1 MVNKLNRHHSFLC
14 RGGKEKLTTVAG
26 PGLLWARDGGWNL
39 AKDGG
44 CAFLPAVRHPIPSDV
59 SSKLLRRL
67 LLAPVVLFLLLELIL
82 WVFVRIPLEPLKRLD
97 LSNDLP
103 GLKADVRLVFD
114 RNLTRYLDDAAGKK
128 PPGTIRIL
136 CLGGSATF
144 AMLQNAADTWW
155 GQLGRHLQAG
165 GHPVQVAAWGQD
177 RTGIVA
183 STAVAAVLMDE
194 WQPDVVI
201 GNFGFDDVVGQPLE
215 YTYQPEKARGMQGP
229 ARTAGWK
236 MAILKVSQTARLSRW
251 WARRNEASRI
261 QNEIGRRDHWK
272 NQFNQMKKKVNET
285 AVQLLPARDPRQD
298 PMLEFIDG
306 WRVLRDL
313 CNQHGAALVMTGEAS
328 LHDSTNNLSQQENLM
343 ALVPLKADPGPDAK
357 YVRPEPAWVEREMA
371 RYAAAAESFAASAG
385 LPWINLNGQVPRDL
399 DHFFNDVIL
408 TDAGSA
414 ALTKELLPVV
424 EPAVQ
429 ARRR

>member
-1 MVNKLNRHHSFLC
+1 MVNKLRTHDSFLPW
-14 RGGKEKLTTVAG
+14 GGKENLTVFRS
-26 PGLLWARDGGWNL
+26 ARPFVRADRGWNL
-39 AKDGG
+39 AKVRG
-44 CAFLPAVRHPIPSDV
+44 CAFLHAVRHPTPADV

-67 LLAPVVLFLLLELIL
+67 LLAPVVLFLILELGL
-82 WVFVRIPLEPLKRLD
+82 WIFVRIPLEPLKRLD

-103 GLKADVRLVFD
+103 GLKPEVRLVFD

-144 AMLQNAADTWW
+144 ARLQNAEDTWW
-155 GQLGRHLQAG
+155 GRLGRQLQSQ

-215 YTYQPEKARGMQGP
+215 YTYQPEKARGMHGP

-236 MAILKVSQTARLSRW
+236 MAILKASQTARLSRW
-251 WARRNEASRI
+251 WARRNEASLI

-272 NQFNQMKKKVNET
+272 NQFNQMRKKVNET
-285 AVQLLPARDPRQD
+285 AVQPLPARDPRQD
-298 PMLEFIDG
+298 PMVEFIDG

-343 ALVPLKADPGPDAK
+343 AFVPLKADPGPDAK

-371 RYAAAAESFAASAG
+371 RYAEAAESFASSAG
-385 LPWINLNGQVPRDL
+385 LPWVNLNGRVPRDL

-414 ALTKELLPVV
+414 ALTKEVLPVV
-424 EPAVQ
+424 EPVVQ

>member
-1 MVNKLNRHHSFLC
+1 MVNKLRTHDSFLPW
-14 RGGKEKLTTVAG
+14 GGKENLTVFRS
-26 PGLLWARDGGWNL
+26 ARPFVRADRGWNL
-39 AKDGG
+39 AKVRG
-44 CAFLPAVRHPIPSDV
+44 CAFLHAVRHPTPTDV

-67 LLAPVVLFLLLELIL
+67 LLAPVVLFLILELGL
-82 WVFVRIPLEPLKRLD
+82 WIFVRIPLEPLKRLD

-103 GLKADVRLVFD
+103 GLKPEVRLVFD

-144 AMLQNAADTWW
+144 ARLQNAEDTWW
-155 GQLGRHLQAG
+155 GRLGRQLQSQ

-236 MAILKVSQTARLSRW
+236 LAILKASQTARLSRW
-251 WARRNEASRI
+251 WARRNEASLI
-261 QNEIGRRDHWK
+261 QNEIGRRDHFLGNRHAVVLQK
-272 NQFNQMKKKVNET
+272 HKLQFPVH
-285 AVQLLPARDPRQD
+285 LQD
-298 PMLEFIDG
+298 
-306 WRVLRDL
+306 
-313 CNQHGAALVMTGEAS
+313 
-328 LHDSTNNLSQQENLM
+328 
-343 ALVPLKADPGPDAK
+343 
-357 YVRPEPAWVEREMA
+357 RPVT
-371 RYAAAAESFAASAG
+371 
-385 LPWINLNGQVPRDL
+385 
-399 DHFFNDVIL
+399 H
-408 TDAGSA
+408 
-414 ALTKELLPVV
+414 
-424 EPAVQ
+424 
-429 ARRR
+429 